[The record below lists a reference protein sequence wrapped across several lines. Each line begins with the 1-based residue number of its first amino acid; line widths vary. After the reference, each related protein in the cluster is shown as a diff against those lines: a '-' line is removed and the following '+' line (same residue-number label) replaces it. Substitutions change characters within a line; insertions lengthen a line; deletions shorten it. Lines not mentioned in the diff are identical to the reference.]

1 MTELLAQLFYL
12 FNHEN
17 SCCSLVPFPQDQANS
32 GTQTKCPKDS
42 PGTTQPE
49 RSWHMPIMFQLC
61 LLVRTVQHH
70 LQSFYKE
77 LRLGYGHPNNFS
89 NSLAKLLCGYHISRG
104 CCWLLESSLQK
115 YCLWSSAEGCHSL
128 FMRNL
133 PFSCSCSP
141 RETNA
146 CCLII
151 I

>member
-1 MTELLAQLFYL
+1 MEQIGQLTELLAQLFYL

-77 LRLGYGHPNNFS
+77 LGLG
-89 NSLAKLLCGYHISRG
+89 
-104 CCWLLESSLQK
+104 
-115 YCLWSSAEGCHSL
+115 
-128 FMRNL
+128 
-133 PFSCSCSP
+133 
-141 RETNA
+141 
-146 CCLII
+146 
-151 I
+151 